1 MFAPSIIPPSHPSL
15 PPLPLWR
22 SLTFAHFCLTSRALH
37 TSSLYRLSCDH
48 TDDVVNKRLKHRE
61 AVVGNTPSLNRLAK
75 RFVTFVT
82 TVQDSEASS
91 TQW

>member
-1 MFAPSIIPPSHPSL
+1 MFAPPHPLHPTCHCPPAPVAEPFSTSPLLSLTLPSL
-15 PPLPLWR
+15 P
-22 SLTFAHFCLTSRALH
+22 F
-37 TSSLYRLSCDH
+37 SCDH

-61 AVVGNTPSLNRLAK
+61 AVVGNTPSLNRLAQ

-91 TQW
+91 SSW

>member
-1 MFAPSIIPPSHPSL
+1 MAEPV
-15 PPLPLWR
+15 
-22 SLTFAHFCLTSRALH
+22 
-37 TSSLYRLSCDH
+37 SLYLRPLLSDVPCPSPSSRYPLSCDH